1 MATIQ
6 IKNVP
11 EETHATLVR
20 RAKASH
26 QSLQEFLLQRLNT
39 EARRLTWPEVVDR
52 TPLEPGEGITL
63 EQATAAVREDRDR
76 R

>member
-20 RAKASH
+20 RAKASG
-26 QSLQEFLLQRLNT
+26 QSLQQYVLSRLVADSRSGMTEFWASLPDL
-39 EARRLTWPEVVDR
+39 P
-52 TPLEPGEGITL
+52 PGEGITL
-63 EQATAAVREDRDR
+63 EQATQAVREDRDSR
-76 R
+76 